1 MRMDT
6 ESFSAFIKLMVFL
19 ALTGMAT
26 VVLALTLS
34 NGGFGSR
41 DEYKAVFT
49 DVTGVAKGD
58 DVRIA
63 GVSVGSVS
71 GVEVAQKDKAL
82 VTFKV
87 NQDVQLTQNTTA
99 TLRFRNLVG
108 QRYLSLAQGSEG
120 DTAQLK
126 PGSTIPLDRTQ
137 EALDLNVL
145 LNGFKPVFEA
155 LNPED
160 TNKLAFEIVQTLQG
174 EAGNVQSLL
183 GRVSSLT
190 NTLAGR
196 DQLIGDVVDNLSEV
210 LDMLGDRDDE
220 LTNTIST
227 LREFV
232 GGLKKDR
239 KDILNSLDSVS
250 ELTEE
255 TASLLVD
262 GRPLIRD
269 DIKQLRRLTKNL
281 SEKKTLRQLEG
292 SLQIMPIK
300 MNKLGHFVESGSIFN
315 QYLCNMTLKVDDVPQ
330 PLKGIIENLLKVPL
344 GGDNDRCDTLVE
356 DPQP

>member
-1 MRMDT
+1 MKLDT
-6 ESFSAFIKLMVFL
+6 ESFSALIKLLAFC

-26 VVLALTLS
+26 LVLAMTLS
-34 NGGFGSR
+34 NGGFAAR
-41 DEYKAVFT
+41 NEYKAVFT

-71 GVEVAQKDKAL
+71 GVEIVKKDKAL

-87 NQDVQLTQNTTA
+87 DKDTQLTQNTTA

-108 QRYLSLAQGSEG
+108 QRYMALAQGPEG
-120 DTAQLK
+120 STAVLK
-126 PGSTIPLDRTQ
+126 PGSTIPLERTQ
-137 EALDLNVL
+137 DALDLNVL

-155 LNPED
+155 LTPED
-160 TNKLAFEIVQTLQG
+160 TNKFAFEIVQTLQG

-196 DQLIGDVVDNLSEV
+196 DQLIGDVITNLSEV
-210 LDMLGDRDDE
+210 LDMLGDRDAE
-220 LTNTIST
+220 LRNTIT
-227 LREFV
+227 TFRQFV
-232 GGLKKDR
+232 GGLKQDR
-239 KDILNSLDSVS
+239 RAILNSLDSIS

-269 DIKQLRRLTKNL
+269 DIKQLRRLSKNL
-281 SEKKTLRQLEG
+281 SEDDTLNQLED
-292 SLQIMPIK
+292 SIQIMPIK
-300 MNKLGHFVESGSIFN
+300 MGKIGHFVESGSIFN
-315 QYLCNMTLKVDDVPQ
+315 QYLCNFTPKLGNDIPE
-330 PLKGIIENLLKVPL
+330 PLRTVINDALQIET
-344 GGDNDRCDTLVE
+344 GGVRCDTVPG
-356 DPQP
+356 DQP

>member
-1 MRMDT
+1 MKLDA
-6 ESFSAFIKLMVFL
+6 ESFSALIKLLAFC

-34 NGGFGSR
+34 NGGFGAR

-63 GVSVGSVS
+63 GVSVGAINK
-71 GVEVAQKDKAL
+71 VEIVQKDKAL
-82 VTFKV
+82 VTFGV
-87 NQDVQLTQNTTA
+87 EPDVQLTQNTTA

-108 QRYLSLAQGSEG
+108 QRYMALAQGPDG
-120 DTAQLK
+120 ATAALK
-126 PGSTIPLDRTQ
+126 PGSTIPLERTQ
-137 EALDLNVL
+137 DALDLNVL

-155 LNPED
+155 LSPED

-196 DQLIGDVVDNLSEV
+196 DKLIGDVITNLSEV
-210 LDMLGDRDDE
+210 LDMLGDRDAE
-220 LTNTIST
+220 LKNTIT
-227 LREFV
+227 TFRQFV
-232 GGLKKDR
+232 GGLKQDR
-239 KDILNSLDSVS
+239 RAILNSLDSIS

-255 TASLLVD
+255 TASLLID

-269 DIKQLRRLTKNL
+269 DVKQLRRLTKNL
-281 SEKKTLRQLEG
+281 SDDATLGQLEE
-292 SLQIMPIK
+292 SLQVMPIK
-300 MNKLGHFVESGSIFN
+300 MTKIGHFVESGSIFN
-315 QYLCNMTLKVDDVPQ
+315 QFLCNFTPQLGDDVPE
-330 PLKGIIENLLKVPL
+330 PLRTAILNALLAIET
-344 GGDNDRCDTLVE
+344 GGVRCDTVPG
-356 DPQP
+356 DQP

>member
-1 MRMDT
+1 MKMDT
-6 ESFSAFIKLMVFL
+6 ESFSALIKLMVFM

-26 VVLALTLS
+26 LVLALTLS
-34 NGGFGSR
+34 NGGLASR
-41 DEYKAVFT
+41 DTYKAVFT

-63 GVSVGSVS
+63 GVSVGAIS
-71 GVEVAQKDKAL
+71 GVEIVQKDKAL

-87 NQDVQLTQNTTA
+87 DKDTQLTQNTEA

-108 QRYLSLAQGSEG
+108 QRYMALSQGSEG
-120 DTAQLK
+120 NTAALK
-126 PGSTIPLDRTQ
+126 PDSTIPLERTQ

-196 DQLIGDVVDNLSEV
+196 DQLIGDVVTNLSEV
-210 LDMLGDRDDE
+210 LDMLGTRDAE
-220 LTNTIST
+220 LRNTITT
-227 LREFV
+227 LRQFV
-232 GGLKKDR
+232 GGLKQDR
-239 KDILNSLDSVS
+239 QAILGSLDSVS

-269 DIKQLRRLTKNL
+269 DIKELRRLTKNL
-281 SEKKTLRQLEG
+281 SEKKNLKQLEN

-315 QYLCNMTLKVDDVPQ
+315 QYLCNLTLKLEDVPQ
-330 PLKGIIENLLKVPL
+330 PLKGILEGLLEITPS
-344 GGDNDRCDTLVE
+344 GDGDRCDTLPE

>member
-1 MRMDT
+1 MKMDT
-6 ESFSAFIKLMVFL
+6 ESFSALIKLMVFM

-26 VVLALTLS
+26 AVLALTLS
-34 NGGFGSR
+34 NGAFGSR

-63 GVSVGSVS
+63 GVSIGAIDE
-71 GVEVAQKDKAL
+71 VEIVQKDKAL

-87 NQDVQLTQNTTA
+87 EKDVQLTQNTMA

-108 QRYLSLAQGSEG
+108 QRYLALAQGSEG
-120 DTAQLK
+120 STAALK
-126 PGSTIPLDRTQ
+126 PGSTIPLERTQ
-137 EALDLNVL
+137 DALDLNVL

-196 DQLIGDVVDNLSEV
+196 DKLIGDVVTNLSEV
-210 LDMLGDRDDE
+210 LDMLGTRDAE
-220 LTNTIST
+220 LKNTITT
-227 LREFV
+227 LRQFV
-232 GGLKKDR
+232 GGLKQDR
-239 KDILNSLDSVS
+239 KAILGSLDSVS

-281 SEKKTLRQLEG
+281 SEKDTLKQLEE
-292 SLQIMPIK
+292 SVQVMPIK
-300 MNKLGHFVESGSIFN
+300 MTKLGHFVASGSIFN
-315 QYLCNMTLKVDDVPQ
+315 QYLCNMTIKVDDVPE
-330 PLKGIIENLLKVPL
+330 PLKTIVETLLHVEPS
-344 GGDNDRCDTLVE
+344 GEGDRCDTLE
-356 DPQP
+356 GTQP

>member
-1 MRMDT
+1 MRMDG
-6 ESFSAFIKLMVFL
+6 ESISALIKLMVFM

-26 VVLALTLS
+26 VLLALTLS
-34 NGGFGSR
+34 NGGFGAK
-41 DEYKAVFT
+41 DDYKALFT

-63 GVSVGSVS
+63 GVSVGAISKIEIV
-71 GVEVAQKDKAL
+71 QKDKAL
-82 VTFKV
+82 VTFNV
-87 NQDVQLTQNTTA
+87 EPDVQLTQNTTA

-108 QRYLSLAQGSEG
+108 QRYLSLAQGSDG
-120 DTAQLK
+120 AKAALK
-126 PGSTIPLDRTQ
+126 PGSTIPLERTQ
-137 EALDLNVL
+137 EALDLNLL

-155 LNPED
+155 LDPED

-196 DQLIGDVVDNLSEV
+196 DQLIGDVVTNLSEV

-227 LREFV
+227 LRDFV
-232 GGLKKDR
+232 GGLKQDR
-239 KDILNSLDSVS
+239 KAILNSLDSVS
-250 ELTEE
+250 DLTEE

-281 SEKKTLRQLEG
+281 SEKKNLRNLED
-292 SLQIMPIK
+292 SLRIMPIK
-300 MNKLGHFVESGSIFN
+300 MTKIGHFVENGSIFN
-315 QYLCNMTLKVDDVPQ
+315 QYLCNLTLKIDDVPE
-330 PLKGIIENLLKVPL
+330 PLKSIIEQLLTVNL
-344 GGDNDRCDTLVE
+344 GGEGDRCDTVPGE
-356 DPQP
+356 QS

>member
-1 MRMDT
+1 MKLDA
-6 ESFSAFIKLMVFL
+6 ESFSALIKLLAFM

-34 NGGFGSR
+34 NGGFGAR

-71 GVEVAQKDKAL
+71 GVEIVQKDKAL

-87 NQDVQLTQNTTA
+87 DKDTQLTQNTTA

-108 QRYLSLAQGSEG
+108 QRYMALAQGPEG
-120 DTAQLK
+120 STAVLK
-126 PGSTIPLDRTQ
+126 PGSTIPLERTKD
-137 EALDLNVL
+137 ALDLNVL

-155 LNPED
+155 LTPED
-160 TNKLAFEIVQTLQG
+160 TNKFAFEIVQTLQG

-196 DQLIGDVVDNLSEV
+196 DQLIGDVVTNLSEV
-210 LDMLGDRDDE
+210 LDMLGDRDAE
-220 LTNTIST
+220 LKNTIT
-227 LREFV
+227 TFRQFV
-232 GGLKKDR
+232 GGLKQDR
-239 KDILNSLDSVS
+239 QAILNSLDSIS

-281 SEKKTLRQLEG
+281 SQDDTLNQLED

-300 MNKLGHFVESGSIFN
+300 MGKIGHFVESGSIFN
-315 QYLCNMTLKVDDVPQ
+315 QYLCNFTPQLGDDIPQ
-330 PLKGIIENLLKVPL
+330 PIRDLLNPAL
-344 GGDNDRCDTLVE
+344 QIPTGGVRCDTLPGE
-356 DPQP
+356 QP

>member
-1 MRMDT
+1 MKLDS
-6 ESFSAFIKLMVFL
+6 ESFSALIKLLVFC

-26 VVLALTLS
+26 IVLALTLS
-34 NGGFGSR
+34 NGGFGSKS
-41 DEYKAVFT
+41 EYKAVFT

-63 GVSVGSVS
+63 GVSIGAINK
-71 GVEVAQKDKAL
+71 VEIVHKDKAL
-82 VTFKV
+82 VTFKIDP
-87 NQDVQLTQNTTA
+87 DVKLTQNTTA

-108 QRYLSLAQGSEG
+108 QRYMALAQGPDGATS
-120 DTAQLK
+120 TLK
-126 PGSTIPLDRTQ
+126 PGSTIPLSRTQ
-137 EALDLNVL
+137 EALDLNIL

-174 EAGNVQSLL
+174 ESGNVQTLL

-196 DQLIGDVVDNLSEV
+196 DKLIGDVVTNLSEV
-210 LDMLGDRDDE
+210 LDMLGDRDVE
-220 LTNTIST
+220 LRNTIKT
-227 LREFV
+227 LRQFV
-232 GGLKKDR
+232 GGLRQDR
-239 KDILNSLDSVS
+239 HAILNSLDSVS

-281 SEKKTLRQLEG
+281 SGNDVLNQLED

-300 MNKLGHFVESGSIFN
+300 MAKIGHFVESGSIFN
-315 QYLCNMTLKVDDVPQ
+315 QYLCNMTLKLDGVPE
-330 PLKGIIENLLKVPL
+330 PLKSTIEDALAITPSGV
-344 GGDNDRCDTLVE
+344 RCDTIE
-356 DPQP
+356 GPQP

>member
-1 MRMDT
+1 MKLDG
-6 ESFSAFIKLMVFL
+6 ESFSALIKLLVFC
-19 ALTGMAT
+19 AATGLAT
-26 VVLALTLS
+26 VFLALTLS
-34 NGGFGSR
+34 NGGFGAR

-71 GVEVAQKDKAL
+71 KVEIVQKDKAL
-82 VTFKV
+82 VTFGVEPDV
-87 NQDVQLTQNTTA
+87 NLTENTTA

-108 QRYLSLAQGSEG
+108 QRYMSLAQGPEG
-120 DTAQLK
+120 ATTALK
-126 PGSTIPLDRTQ
+126 PGSTIPLERT
-137 EALDLNVL
+137 EDALDLNVL

-160 TNKLAFEIVQTLQG
+160 TNKLAFEIIQTFQG

-183 GRVSSLT
+183 ARVSSLT

-196 DQLIGDVVDNLSEV
+196 DQLIGDVVTNLSEV
-210 LDMLGDRDDE
+210 LDMLGDRDAE
-220 LTNTIST
+220 LKNTITT
-227 LREFV
+227 LRQFV
-232 GGLKKDR
+232 GGLKSDR
-239 KDILNSLDSVS
+239 QAILNSLDSVS

-255 TASLLVD
+255 TADLLVE

-269 DIKQLRRLTKNL
+269 DIKELRRLSKNL
-281 SEKKTLRQLEG
+281 SEDDTLGQLED

-300 MNKLGHFVESGSIFN
+300 MTKLSQFVASGSIFN
-315 QYLCNMTLKVDDVPQ
+315 QYICTLTLKIDDVPE
-330 PLKGIIENLLKVPL
+330 PLKSIIETLTDIPL
-344 GGDNDRCDTLVE
+344 GGNGDRCDTVE
-356 DPQP
+356 GDQP

>member
-1 MRMDT
+1 MKMDT
-6 ESFSAFIKLMVFL
+6 ESFSALIKLLAFC

-26 VVLALTLS
+26 LVLGMTLS
-34 NGGFGSR
+34 NGGFASR
-41 DEYKAVFT
+41 HEYKAVFT

-71 GVEVAQKDKAL
+71 GVEIVQKDKAL

-87 NQDVQLTQNTTA
+87 DKDTQLTQNTTA

-108 QRYLSLAQGSEG
+108 QRYMALAQGPEG
-120 DTAQLK
+120 STAVLK
-126 PGSTIPLDRTQ
+126 PGSTIPLERTQ
-137 EALDLNVL
+137 DALDLNVL

-155 LNPED
+155 LTPED
-160 TNKLAFEIVQTLQG
+160 TNKFAFEIVQTLQG

-196 DQLIGDVVDNLSEV
+196 DQLIGDVVTNLSEV
-210 LDMLGDRDDE
+210 LDMLGDRDAE
-220 LTNTIST
+220 LKNTIT
-227 LREFV
+227 TFRQFV
-232 GGLKKDR
+232 GGLKQDR
-239 KDILNSLDSVS
+239 QAILNSLDSIS

-269 DIKQLRRLTKNL
+269 DVKQLRRLTKNL
-281 SEKKTLRQLEG
+281 SEDDTLNQLEE

-300 MNKLGHFVESGSIFN
+300 MGKIGHFVESGSIFN
-315 QYLCNMTLKVDDVPQ
+315 QYLCNFTPKLGDDIPQ
-330 PLKGIIENLLKVPL
+330 PLRDVLNDALEIEP
-344 GGDNDRCDTLVE
+344 GGVRCDTVPG
-356 DPQP
+356 DQP

>member
-1 MRMDT
+1 MKLDG
-6 ESFSAFIKLMVFL
+6 ESFAALIKLLIFC
-19 ALTGMAT
+19 AATGMAT
-26 VVLALTLS
+26 VLLALTLS
-34 NGGFGSR
+34 NGGFGAK

-63 GVSVGSVS
+63 GVSVGSINS
-71 GVEVAQKDKAL
+71 VEIVQKDKAL
-82 VTFKV
+82 VTFGV
-87 NQDVQLTQNTTA
+87 EPDVRLTQNTTA

-108 QRYLSLAQGSEG
+108 QRYMALAQGPDGAS
-120 DTAQLK
+120 AALR
-126 PGSTIPLDRTQ
+126 PGSTIPLERTQ
-137 EALDLNVL
+137 DALDLNVL

-196 DQLIGDVVDNLSEV
+196 DQLIGDVVVNLSEV
-210 LDMLGDRDDE
+210 LDMLGDRDAE
-220 LTNTIST
+220 LKNTIT
-227 LREFV
+227 TVRQFV
-232 GGLKKDR
+232 GGLKSDR
-239 KDILNSLDSVS
+239 KAILNSLDSVS

-255 TASLLVD
+255 TADLLIE

-269 DIKQLRRLTKNL
+269 DIKELRRLSGNL
-281 SEKKTLRQLEG
+281 AEDDTLNQLED

-300 MNKLGHFVESGSIFN
+300 MNKISQFVASGSIFN
-315 QYLCNMTLKVDDVPQ
+315 QYLCNLTVKPFGDFPVGLQKILTALLPQ
-330 PLKGIIENLLKVPL
+330 IQLYT
-344 GGDNDRCDTLVE
+344 GGTRCPE
-356 DPQP
+356 GPQS

>member
-1 MRMDT
+1 MKLDG
-6 ESFSAFIKLMVFL
+6 ESFSALIKLLIFC
-19 ALTGMAT
+19 AATGMAT
-26 VVLALTLS
+26 VFLGLTLS
-34 NGGFGSR
+34 NGGFGAK

-63 GVSVGSVS
+63 GVSVGSINS
-71 GVEVAQKDKAL
+71 VEIVQKDKAL
-82 VTFKV
+82 VTFGV
-87 NQDVQLTQNTTA
+87 EPDIQLTQNTTA

-108 QRYLSLAQGSEG
+108 QRYMALAQGPEG
-120 DTAQLK
+120 ATTALR
-126 PGSTIPLDRTQ
+126 PGSTIPLERTTD
-137 EALDLNVL
+137 ALDLNVL

-196 DQLIGDVVDNLSEV
+196 DQLIGDVVTNLSEV
-210 LDMLGDRDDE
+210 LDMLGDRDAE
-220 LTNTIST
+220 LKNTITT
-227 LREFV
+227 LRQFV
-232 GGLKKDR
+232 GGLKSDR
-239 KDILNSLDSVS
+239 QAILGSLDSVS
-250 ELTEE
+250 QLTEE
-255 TASLLVD
+255 TADLLVE

-269 DIKQLRRLTKNL
+269 DIKELRRLSKNL
-281 SEKKTLRQLEG
+281 SEDDTLGQLEE

-300 MNKLGHFVESGSIFN
+300 MTKLSQFVANGSIFN
-315 QYLCNMTLKVDDVPQ
+315 QYICTLTLKVDDVPQ
-330 PLKGIIENLLKVPL
+330 PLKGILETLLDVPL
-344 GGDNDRCDTLVE
+344 GGNGDRCDTVE
-356 DPQP
+356 GDQP

>member
-1 MRMDT
+1 MKLDT
-6 ESFSAFIKLMVFL
+6 ESVSALVKLLAFC

-26 VVLALTLS
+26 LVLALTLS
-34 NGGFGSR
+34 NGGFGAR

-63 GVSVGSVS
+63 GVSVGSIS
-71 GVEVAQKDKAL
+71 GVEIVQKDKAL
-82 VTFKV
+82 VTFSV
-87 NQDVQLTQNTTA
+87 EQDVQLTQNTTA

-108 QRYLSLAQGSEG
+108 QRYMALAQGSEG
-120 DTAQLK
+120 STAVLK
-126 PGSTIPLDRTQ
+126 TGSTIPLERTQ
-137 EALDLNVL
+137 DALDLNVL

-155 LNPED
+155 LTPED
-160 TNKLAFEIVQTLQG
+160 TNKFAFEIVQTLQG

-196 DQLIGDVVDNLSEV
+196 DKLIGDVITNLSEV

-220 LTNTIST
+220 LKNTIT
-227 LREFV
+227 TFRQFV
-232 GGLKKDR
+232 GGLKQDR
-239 KDILNSLDSVS
+239 QAILNSLDSIS

-262 GRPLIRD
+262 GRPLIRED
-269 DIKQLRRLTKNL
+269 VKQLRRLSKNL
-281 SEKKTLRQLEG
+281 SEDDTLGQLED
-292 SLQIMPIK
+292 SLQVMPIK
-300 MNKLGHFVESGSIFN
+300 MTKIGHFVESGSIFN
-315 QYLCNMTLKVDDVPQ
+315 QYLCNFTPQLGDDIPEPIRDLLNPALQ
-330 PLKGIIENLLKVPL
+330 IET
-344 GGDNDRCDTLVE
+344 GGVRCDTVPG
-356 DPQP
+356 DQP

>member
-1 MRMDT
+1 MKLDA
-6 ESFSAFIKLMVFL
+6 ESFSALIKLLVFL
-19 ALTGMAT
+19 VLTGMAT

-34 NGGFGSR
+34 NGGFGAK
-41 DEYKAVFT
+41 DEYKALFT

-63 GVSVGSVS
+63 GVSIGAISK
-71 GVEVAQKDKAL
+71 VEIVQKDKAL
-82 VTFKV
+82 VTFTTDP
-87 NQDVQLTQNTTA
+87 DVRLTQNTTA

-108 QRYLSLAQGSEG
+108 QRYMSLAQGPEG
-120 DTAQLK
+120 ATATLK
-126 PGSTIPLDRTQ
+126 PGSTIPLSRTQ

-174 EAGNVQSLL
+174 EAGNIQSLF

-196 DQLIGDVVDNLSEV
+196 DKLIGDVVTHLSEV
-210 LDMLGDRDDE
+210 LDMLGTRDTE
-220 LTNTIST
+220 LRNTITT
-227 LREFV
+227 LRDFV
-232 GGLKKDR
+232 GGLKQDR
-239 KDILNSLDSVS
+239 HAILNSLDSVS

-269 DIKQLRRLTKNL
+269 DVKQLRRLTKNL
-281 SEKKTLRQLEG
+281 SDQPTLGKLDD
-292 SLQIMPIK
+292 SIKIMPIK
-300 MNKLGHFVESGSIFN
+300 MNKIGHFVESGSIFN
-315 QYLCNMTLKVDDVPQ
+315 QYICVLTLKIDDVPE
-330 PLKGIIENLLKVPL
+330 PLKSILESFLNLTPSGV
-344 GGDNDRCDTLVE
+344 RCDTVE
-356 DPQP
+356 GPQP

>member
-1 MRMDT
+1 MKLDG
-6 ESFSAFIKLMVFL
+6 ESFSALIKLLAFC

-26 VVLALTLS
+26 LVLALTLS
-34 NGGFGSR
+34 NGGFGAR

-63 GVSVGSVS
+63 GVSVGAINK
-71 GVEVAQKDKAL
+71 VEIVQKDKAL
-82 VTFKV
+82 VTFGV
-87 NQDVQLTQNTTA
+87 EPDVQLTQNTTA

-108 QRYLSLAQGSEG
+108 QRYMALAQGPEG
-120 DTAQLK
+120 ATAALR
-126 PGSTIPLDRTQ
+126 PGSTIPLSQTQ
-137 EALDLNVL
+137 DALDLNVL

-155 LNPED
+155 LTPED

-196 DQLIGDVVDNLSEV
+196 DKLIGDVITNLSEV
-210 LDMLGDRDDE
+210 LDMLGDRDAE
-220 LTNTIST
+220 LKNTIT
-227 LREFV
+227 TFRQFV
-232 GGLKKDR
+232 GGLKQDR
-239 KDILNSLDSVS
+239 QAILGSLDSIS

-255 TASLLVD
+255 TASLLID

-281 SEKKTLRQLEG
+281 SEKKTLKQLQ
-292 SLQIMPIK
+292 STIQVMPIK
-300 MNKLGHFVESGSIFN
+300 MNKLGHFVSSGSIFN
-315 QYLCNMTLKVDDVPQ
+315 QYLCNLTLKLDGVPQ
-330 PLKGIIENLLKVPL
+330 PLKGII
-344 GGDNDRCDTLVE
+344 
-356 DPQP
+356 